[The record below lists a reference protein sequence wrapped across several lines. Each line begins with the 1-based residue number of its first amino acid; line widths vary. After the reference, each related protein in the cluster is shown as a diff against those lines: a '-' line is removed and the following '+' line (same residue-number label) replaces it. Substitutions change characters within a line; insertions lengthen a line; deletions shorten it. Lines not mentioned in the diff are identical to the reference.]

1 MRNIGED
8 TITQAVLAAMSGCGN
23 ERLHTVMTSL
33 VQHLHSFARE
43 VKLTEDEW
51 LYAIN
56 FLTRAGH
63 ITDENRQEFV
73 LLSDTLG
80 LSMLVTTQNNR
91 KPAEC
96 TEATVL
102 GPFFVKGAPDYENG
116 QDISNGAAG
125 LPCFVAGHV
134 RTLSGEPIA
143 GAEIDV
149 WQSDE
154 EGFYDVQN
162 VDPDSDDV
170 EFRARGRLHTQ
181 GDGSFHFRSILP
193 EAYPIPHDGP
203 VGQMLDALGRHPWRP
218 AHLHFWIKAPGYEP
232 LITHLFRNGDQYLD
246 SDAVFAVRSSLIVD
260 WIEHPPGVAPDG
272 TRMNTPYYTLDYDF
286 VLNSSG
292 HTR

>member
-1 MRNIGED
+1 MRNINED
-8 TITQAVLAAMSGCGN
+8 TITQAVLAAMSGCRDN
-23 ERLHTVMTSL
+23 RLRTVMTGL
-33 VQHLHSFARE
+33 IQHLHSFARE

-51 LYAIN
+51 RYAID
-56 FLTRAGH
+56 FLTRVGH
-63 ITDENRQEFV
+63 ITDDRRQEFV

-91 KPAEC
+91 KASEC

-102 GPFFVKGAPDYENG
+102 GPFFVNDAPRYENG
-116 QDISNGAAG
+116 QDISNGARG
-125 LPCFVAGHV
+125 LPCFVTGHV
-134 RTLSGEPIA
+134 RGISGEPVA

-154 EGFYDVQN
+154 DGYYDVQN
-162 VDPDSDDV
+162 VAQPDAEV
-170 EFRARGRLHTQ
+170 EFQARGRLHTLP
-181 GDGSFHFRSILP
+181 GGGFHFRSILP

-246 SDAVFAVRSSLIVD
+246 SDAVFAVCSSLVVD
-260 WIEHPPGVAPDG
+260 WIRHEPGIAPDG
-272 TRMNTPYYTLDYDF
+272 TPMNEPYYTLDYDF
-286 VLNSSG
+286 VLQHSASAQ
-292 HTR
+292 